1 MGFLIDTGKCVLVT
15 TLLAAALLAP
25 VPAMSGS
32 SPRTAT
38 GDQLRALFVQRLVR
52 YVTWPEDA
60 APASGEPIIVAAID
74 AESLRPYFGDAGD
87 SGGFRLVQWPV
98 DTCHVLVVAGAPDR
112 SAAAILQWASKRPVL
127 TIGQSPASMRMGAVV
142 NLFLSDGKLKLEINP
157 EAAERVGLAISSRLL
172 GLARIY
178 HGGDNAR

>member
-1 MGFLIDTGKCVLVT
+1 MGFLMDTGKGLFV
-15 TLLAAALLAP
+15 AALLAALLLTP
-25 VPAMSGS
+25 IPALPGS

-60 APASGEPIIVAAID
+60 APADGEPVIVAATD
-74 AESLRPYFGDAGD
+74 AESLRPYFDDAGD

-98 DTCHVLVVAGAPDR
+98 DTCHVLVLAGAPDR
-112 SAAAILQWASKRPVL
+112 SAAAILQWASRRPVL
-127 TIGQSPASMRMGAVV
+127 TVGQSPASLRMGAVV

-157 EAAERVGLAISSRLL
+157 EAAERAGLDISSRLL

>member
-1 MGFLIDTGKCVLVT
+1 MGFLTGADRGLFV
-15 TLLAAALLAP
+15 AALLVALLL
-25 VPAMSGS
+25 VPAPALPGS

-52 YVTWPEDA
+52 YVTWPEGA
-60 APASGEPIIVAAID
+60 APASGEPVIVAATD
-74 AESLRPYFGDAGD
+74 AESLRPYFAAAGN

-98 DTCHVLVVAGAPDR
+98 DTCHVLVLAGAPDR
-112 SAAAILQWASKRPVL
+112 SAAAILQWASVRPIL
-127 TIGQSPASMRMGAVV
+127 TIGQSPASLRMGSVV

-157 EAAERVGLAISSRLL
+157 EAAERVGLGISSRLL

-178 HGGDNAR
+178 HGGDNGR